1 MLFRDLNGNI
11 IQINKNE
18 FITDSYYYKKIASIY
33 GFDVSPKNDKNE
45 NSKNKILD
53 FIKQKK

>member
-18 FITDSYYYKKIASIY
+18 FITDSDYYKKIASIY
-33 GFDVSPKNDKNE
+33 GFDASPKNDKKE

>member
-18 FITDSYYYKKIASIY
+18 FITDSDYYKKIASIY
-33 GFDVSPKNDKNE
+33 GFDVSPKIDKKE

>member
-18 FITDSYYYKKIASIY
+18 FISDSDYYKKIASIY
-33 GFDVSPKNDKNE
+33 GFVDSPKNDKKE

>member
-18 FITDSYYYKKIASIY
+18 FISDSDYYKKIDSIY
-33 GFDVSPKNDKNE
+33 GFVDSPKNDKKE

>member
-18 FITDSYYYKKIASIY
+18 FISDSDYYKKIASIY
-33 GFDVSPKNDKNE
+33 GFVDYPKNDKKE

-53 FIKQKK
+53 FIKKKN

>member
-18 FITDSYYYKKIASIY
+18 FITDSDYYKKIGSIY
-33 GFDVSPKNDKNE
+33 GFDVSPKNDKKE